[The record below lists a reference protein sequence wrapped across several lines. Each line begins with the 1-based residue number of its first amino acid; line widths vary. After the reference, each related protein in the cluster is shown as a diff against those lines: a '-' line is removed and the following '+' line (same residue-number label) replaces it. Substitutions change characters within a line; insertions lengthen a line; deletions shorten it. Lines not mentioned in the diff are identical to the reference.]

1 MIEHRVYWDGSM
13 VPCVRTTQ
21 KQKFVDPRYQKYHQW
36 KRSFRLWANTQGFPE
51 DLDLAK
57 SYHIDI
63 TIRLKG
69 RTRYDLDN
77 AIKGV
82 LDSLFK
88 QDRRIIQIEARIL
101 ERDSVESVEVLLREV
116 ES

>member
-1 MIEHRVYWDGSM
+1 M

-21 KQKFVDPRYQKYHQW
+21 KQKFVDPRYQKYHRW
-36 KRSFRLWANTQGFPE
+36 KQEFRLWANTQGFPE
-51 DLDLAK
+51 DLDLK
-57 SYHIDI
+57 MSYAIDI

-101 ERDSVESVEVLLREV
+101 ERDEKESVEVLLREFGP
-116 ES
+116 